1 MTGQNWF
8 DAILAFITG
17 SGVTG
22 ALSWLRA
29 HATAITSVTQ
39 KVETLLGNH
48 QALDSKVNQLETQLL
63 DTTPSTGGTSS

>member
-29 HATAITSVTQ
+29 HSAVITQTTQ
-39 KVETLLGNH
+39 KVESLLGDH
-48 QALDSKVNQLETQLL
+48 QALYAKVNSIESQLL
-63 DTTPSTGGTSS
+63 GTSQTGDTTS